1 MTAFPS
7 SSDATAHQHSPGRL
21 LEARRM
27 KAYLL
32 PGLRHRARA
41 WHIRYT
47 STNAHGTPI
56 EVTGTVLVPRTPH
69 ADGPRP
75 LIGYAVGTQGLA
87 DFVAAASWQL
97 SRGLEYESLFIAQAL
112 RRGWAVAI
120 TDYPGLGSDGTHPY
134 VMGRA
139 LGPSVLDSMRAARQ
153 LADAELD
160 PDGPLAICGYSEG
173 GCAAGWALQLQPSYA
188 PDLPLVGGAVG
199 SPPADL
205 EGMFE
210 AHDGKLFAFLL
221 FWAVMGIDAA
231 YPELEVLS
239 HLKPSARM
247 LAAVLRRAHVV
258 PGFAFGMAYGAV
270 LPTQSARF
278 VHRHPLEVPEVLAR
292 VRENRLGSIPPATPI
307 LLGAGTGEQIVPFS
321 QTANLYADWRELGV
335 DVTMHTM
342 PRLEHLTGAF
352 GFAPR
357 AFSFLADRFTENRL
371 QRPLSA

>member
-1 MTAFPS
+1 MTAPISIPDHAES
-7 SSDATAHQHSPGRL
+7 SSPGQL
-21 LEARRM
+21 LEVRRS

-32 PGLRHRARA
+32 PGLRLPARS
-41 WHIRYT
+41 WFLRYR
-47 STNAHGTPI
+47 STDAHGRDI
-56 EVTGTVLVPRTPH
+56 EVTGTLLVPRTPYTS
-69 ADGPRP
+69 GPRP

-97 SRGLEYESLFIAQAL
+97 RRGLEYEGLFISQAL
-112 RRGWAVAI
+112 RRGWAVVI
-120 TDYPGLGSDGTHPY
+120 TDYPGLGNHGTHPY

-153 LADAELD
+153 VPDAGLE

-188 PDLPLVGGAVG
+188 PDLALVGGAVG

-221 FWAVMGIDAA
+221 IWAVLGIDAA
-231 YPELEVLS
+231 YPELRVLDE
-239 HLKPSARM
+239 LKPSGRL

-258 PGFAFGMAYGAV
+258 PGFALGMGYGAV

-278 VHRHPLEVPEVLAR
+278 VRRHPLEIPEVLAR
-292 VRENRLGSIPPATPI
+292 LRENRLGSIPPAAPVF
-307 LLGAGTGEQIVPFS
+307 LGAGTAEQIVPFS
-321 QTANLYADWRELGV
+321 QTATLYEDWRALGV
-335 DVTMHTM
+335 DATMLTM

-352 GFAPR
+352 GFAPK
-357 AFSFLADRFTENRL
+357 AFEFLAERFAENRIAS
-371 QRPLSA
+371 PLSA